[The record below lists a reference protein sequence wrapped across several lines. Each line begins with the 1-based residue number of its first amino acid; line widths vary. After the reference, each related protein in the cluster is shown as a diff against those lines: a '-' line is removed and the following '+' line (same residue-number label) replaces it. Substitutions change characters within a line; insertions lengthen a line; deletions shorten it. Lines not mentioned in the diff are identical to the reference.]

1 MANNT
6 YTLNKVNGNLN
17 GDLLYSVIIFDEG
30 DLAQCQ
36 VKLYGANSDDEVAD
50 FLYKE
55 GYTDY
60 DFSINLIGNREAD
73 ITDL

>member
-1 MANNT
+1 MVNNNT

-36 VKLYGANSDDEVAD
+36 VKLYGANSDDEVAGD
-50 FLYKE
+50 
-55 GYTDY
+55 D
-60 DFSINLIGNREAD
+60 NLFDD
-73 ITDL
+73 IDIPTKNNN